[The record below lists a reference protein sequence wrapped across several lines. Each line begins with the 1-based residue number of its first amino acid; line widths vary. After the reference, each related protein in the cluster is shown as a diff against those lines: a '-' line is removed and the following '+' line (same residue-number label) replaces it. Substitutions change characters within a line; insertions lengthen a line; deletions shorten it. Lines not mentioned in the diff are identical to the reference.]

1 MTEKQ
6 LKRFNRRTFLKY
18 AGAGA
23 LALSLPLRGPWVL
36 SQQPFLIGMANPLA
50 SFFGQAAEKALR
62 LGINEIN
69 AQGGIMGRP
78 LDLIVSD
85 TAGRSD
91 QAPLA
96 LQDLAG
102 RGAQVLTGFFFSE
115 ALIGALGVIPL
126 LRKLVLGTGSSTPAA
141 TIKVSEDY
149 ENFKFFF
156 RFGPVN
162 SFLILQIVITF
173 TIGFLERG
181 LGWNAIALFA
191 EDAAWTKPIT
201 DGFPLLLKAAGS
213 KLEIPITIRYAED
226 TTDFTP
232 LFRDMVAA
240 MEGKVG
246 GIFTVMAHTGTRP
259 TAQWADQQVPL
270 PLVGVNVQ
278 AQDSRFDAL
287 TEGAAES
294 VVTLTSAARAPIT
307 GKTIPFVD
315 AFAAFT
321 EFLPEVKIP
330 SYNAFH
336 SYDGL
341 YLLKKVIEDVGVFPD
356 TEEGT
361 AKVIEEMASY
371 GSPPGAPIE
380 EMKLFEGTAGML
392 GFYQRGEAGVVP
404 AALLQAQGLPPDQDF
419 PHDVRW
425 GPGLAEGLWIQW
437 QGGKQEVIFPPHLA
451 TAQFVLP
458 PWLRG

>member
-1 MTEKQ
+1 MGEFS
-6 LKRFNRRTFLKY
+6 RFNRRTFLKY
-18 AGAGA
+18 MGAGA
-23 LALSLPLRGPWVL
+23 LALSLPMRGPWVL
-36 SQQPFLIGMANPLA
+36 SQQPFLLGMANPLT

-62 LGINEIN
+62 LAIKEIN
-69 AQGGIMGRP
+69 DAGGIMGRP

-115 ALIGALGVIPL
+115 ALIGALPVIPL
-126 LRKLVLGTGSSTPAA
+126 LRKLVLGTGASTPAA

-149 ENFKFFF
+149 NNYKFFF
-156 RFGPVN
+156 RLGPVN
-162 SFLILQIVITF
+162 SFLILQIAVTF
-173 TIGFLERG
+173 AVGFLEKG

-201 DGFPLLLKAAGS
+201 DGFPQLLAAFGS

-232 LFRDMVAA
+232 LFSDMVAA

-270 PLVGVNVQ
+270 PLVGINVQ
-278 AQDSRFDAL
+278 AQDSRFDEL
-287 TEGAAES
+287 TGGAAES

-307 GKTIPFVD
+307 EKTIPFVD

-321 EFLPEVKIP
+321 EFLPEVAIP

-336 SYDGL
+336 SYDAVHF
-341 YLLKKVIEDVGVFPD
+341 LKHVIETVGAFPD
-356 TEEGT
+356 TEANT
-361 AKVIEEMASY
+361 DLIIQEMESY
-371 GSPPGAPIE
+371 GSPAGAPVE

-392 GFYQRGEAGVVP
+392 GFYQRGEVGVTP
-404 AALLQAQGLPPDQDF
+404 LMPQQDF
-419 PHDVRW
+419 PHDVRY
-425 GPGLAEGLWIQW
+425 GRGLSEGLWIQW

-451 TAQFVLP
+451 TAKFILP
-458 PWLRG
+458 PWM